1 LAGESKPVD
10 TYSATNGTFTLAEAL
25 TSAPTVGDEFVLLPD
40 HVHPITAIA
49 AGVRTELATELGRI
63 DVAIGTRLADADY
76 TAPPTATTVADTV
89 LSRAL
94 TTAEATAG
102 RVSLCTLVLALTSK
116 AFVTGGVLNV
126 YRTDGTTLHAQ
137 IPVAS
142 DPNAE
147 PIVGIG

>member
-1 LAGESKPVD
+1 LA
-10 TYSATNGTFTLAEAL
+10 
-25 TSAPTVGDEFVLLPD
+25 
-40 HVHPITAIA
+40 
-49 AGVRTELATELGRI
+49 
-63 DVAIGTRLADADY
+63 ADDY
-76 TAPPTATTVADTV
+76 TAPPSATTIADAV

-116 AFVTGGVLNV
+116 AFVTSGVLNV

-142 DPNAE
+142 DANAE